1 MTKKLSFMLLA
12 ACGVTFSPL
21 ALAQQGHAA
30 GPIVVQGAMPVEAE
44 RFAQRLD
51 NPREEQ
57 IGGWRFWH
65 GTLDGYPVVVS
76 ETQKGMSN
84 AAAATAIAATRFH
97 PVAIINQGTAGGH
110 DPALKVYDIVLGKYS
125 VSLGAFKTPKKAAGE
140 GSDSRQ
146 WQPMDLLASK
156 GSAGED
162 KNVHS
167 IRQFPADAKL
177 LAIAEGV
184 KASYTRGKVVEGVIG
199 SADVWNSELDR
210 ISHFRQVITP
220 RLKRWKRLLRRRSP
234 LLSLFRLSVSGCF
247 PTILPIRVNTTANR
261 AGMPG
266 LCLSGGEGLYYQ
278 RRNPLR
284 FYPDQW
290 LAIGFCNCALAIVK
304 KIKPIARLTVVY

>member
-1 MTKKLSFMLLA
+1 MTKKLNLVLVA
-12 ACGVTFSPL
+12 VCGAVFSPL
-21 ALAQQGHAA
+21 TMAQQGVVL

-57 IGGWRFWH
+57 IGGWRFWR
-65 GTLDGYPVVVS
+65 GTVDGYPVVVS
-76 ETQKGMSN
+76 ETLKGMSN
-84 AAAATAIAATRFH
+84 AAAATAIAATQFR

-125 VSLGAFKTPKKAAGE
+125 VNLGAFKTPKKAQGE

-162 KNVHS
+162 KNPHT

-177 LAIAEGV
+177 LAVAESV
-184 KASYTRGKVVEGVIG
+184 KDSYAQGKVVEGVIG

-210 ISHFRQVITP
+210 IRHFRENYHT
-220 RLKRWKRLLRRRSP
+220 
-234 LLSLFRLSVSGCF
+234 SVEEMETASAAQIAASFNIPFVG
-247 PTILPIRVNTTANR
+247 IRVLSNNITNQGKYDPQT
-261 AGMPG
+261 G
-266 LCLSGGEGLYYQ
+266 LACQDYVYQ
-278 RRNPLR
+278 V
-284 FYPDQW
+284 
-290 LAIGFCNCALAIVK
+290 VK
-304 KIKPIARLTVVY
+304 AYIAKNASR

>member
-12 ACGVTFSPL
+12 ACGVAFSPL

-65 GTLDGYPVVVS
+65 GTVDGYPVVVS
-76 ETQKGMSN
+76 ETLKGMSN
-84 AAAATAIAATRFH
+84 AAAATAIAATRFQ

-210 ISHFRQVITP
+210 ISHFQASYHT
-220 RLKRWKRLLRRRSP
+220 
-234 LLSLFRLSVSGCF
+234 SVEEMETASAAQIAASFSIPFIG
-247 PTILPIRVNTTANR
+247 IRVLSNNITNQGKYDPQT
-261 AGMPG
+261 G
-266 LCLSGGEGLYYQ
+266 LACQDYVYQ
-278 RRNPLR
+278 V
-284 FYPDQW
+284 
-290 LAIGFCNCALAIVK
+290 VK
-304 KIKPIARLTVVY
+304 AYIAKTVIH